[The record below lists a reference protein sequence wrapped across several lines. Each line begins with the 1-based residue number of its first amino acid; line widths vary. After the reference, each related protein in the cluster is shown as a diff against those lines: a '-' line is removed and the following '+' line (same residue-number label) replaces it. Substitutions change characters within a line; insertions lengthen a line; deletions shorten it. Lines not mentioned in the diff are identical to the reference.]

1 MSDKPADTARP
12 APLPQAPGR
21 VGKYVLG
28 RELGAGSTGRVFVS
42 HDPYL
47 DREVAVKLYLLEA
60 DMPARKREARRRLFF
75 NEAQLAGR
83 LDHPQIAHI
92 LDAGEEGEIC
102 YVVMEY
108 FPGAEALR
116 RWTTPERLLPVS
128 TVIEIV
134 FKIARALD
142 YAHRQGVIH
151 RDVKPSN
158 VLRTPDGDV
167 HLIDFGI
174 ALLLDGAEAG
184 ETAPTRRRLVGSPS
198 YMAPEHLRGAPPSPV
213 TDLYSLGVMF
223 YELLVG
229 RRPFEA
235 EGMSELIHK
244 IIYASP
250 APLGKFRPELPIV
263 LDDIVARALSKQPER
278 RFQTGHEFAAAL
290 VRAAR
295 DLEVV
300 GNEMRERERFNLLRR
315 LPFFNDFHYP
325 EIYEILKAGEW
336 LGYETGSRIV
346 SEGQVDE
353 SFFLLVSGS
362 VSVERGGRR
371 LGTLRSGDCFGEI
384 GYVAPAKRTV
394 SIVAREPVEILRV
407 NATLMEQAS
416 VETQLRFTKV
426 FLRNLI
432 ARLARMRPSEGRG
445 AKDGEETP
453 TGAGEGTRTL
463 TSAQPSAGETTG
475 SGTNDGFS

>member
-1 MSDKPADTARP
+1 MAIPT
-12 APLPQAPGR
+12 R

-47 DREVAVKLYLLEA
+47 DREVAVKLYLFGS
-60 DMPARKREARRRLFF
+60 DMPARKRETRRRLFF
-75 NEAQLAGR
+75 NEAQMAGK

-116 RWTTPERLLPVS
+116 RWTTPNRLLPVP
-128 TVIEIV
+128 TVVEIV

-174 ALLLDGAEAG
+174 SLFVNTQGPAVSANDQGG
-184 ETAPTRRRLVGSPS
+184 LVGSPS
-198 YMAPEHLRGAPPSPV
+198 YMAPEHLKGAPANAV

-244 IIYASP
+244 IVYASP
-250 APLGKFRPELPIV
+250 PPLGKFRPELPIV
-263 LDDIVARALSKQPER
+263 LDDIVARALAKQPER
-278 RFQTGHEFAAAL
+278 RYQNGHEFAAAL
-290 VRAAR
+290 VRVAR
-295 DLEVV
+295 DLETV
-300 GNEMRERERFNLLRR
+300 GSEMRERERFNLLRR
-315 LPFFNDFHYP
+315 LPFFNDFQYP

-336 LGYETGSRIV
+336 ASYEAGARIV

-362 VSVERGGRR
+362 ANVERGGRR
-371 LGTLRSGDCFGEI
+371 LGTLTHGDCFGEI

-394 SIVAREPVEILRV
+394 SIVAREPTEVLRV

-432 ARLARMRPSEGRG
+432 ARLARTRAR
-445 AKDGEETP
+445 DGG
-453 TGAGEGTRTL
+453 TGDARQGSATQLPPEAGSDTGGGGTH
-463 TSAQPSAGETTG
+463 SAS
-475 SGTNDGFS
+475 

>member
-1 MSDKPADTARP
+1 
-12 APLPQAPGR
+12 

-47 DREVAVKLYLLEA
+47 DREVAVKLYLMDA
-60 DMPARKREARRRLFF
+60 NMPARKREARRRLFF
-75 NEAQLAGR
+75 NEAQLAGK
-83 LDHPQIAHI
+83 LEHPQIAHI

-102 YVVMEY
+102 YIVMEY
-108 FPGAEALR
+108 FPGAESLR
-116 RWTTPERLLPVS
+116 RWTTPERLLPVP
-128 TVIEIV
+128 TVIEIA

-174 ALLLDGAEAG
+174 ALLVDGPKDP
-184 ETAPTRRRLVGSPS
+184 TAQEGTKSGLVGSPS
-198 YMAPEHLRGAPPSPV
+198 YMAPEHLKGAPANPT

-244 IIYASP
+244 IVYASP
-250 APLGKFRPELPIV
+250 PPLGKFRPELPIV
-263 LDDIVARALSKQPER
+263 LDDIVARALAKQPER
-278 RFQTGHEFAAAL
+278 RYQNGHELAASL

-295 DLEVV
+295 DLEAI
-300 GNEMRERERFNLLRR
+300 GGEMRERERFNLLRR
-315 LPFFNDFHYP
+315 LPFFNEFHYP

-336 LGYETGSRIV
+336 MSYNPGERIV

-362 VSVERGGRR
+362 VNVERSGRR

-432 ARLARMRPSEGRG
+432 ARLARTRSDDGRG
-445 AKDGEETP
+445 PGDS
-453 TGAGEGTRTL
+453 TRL
-463 TSAQPSAGETTG
+463 GDAQDPPGVG
-475 SGTNDGFS
+475 SGSGGSGSETSS

>member
-1 MSDKPADTARP
+1 MNESSPTSSS
-12 APLPQAPGR
+12 PLAVPPR

-47 DREVAVKLYLLEA
+47 DREVAVKLYLLGA
-60 DMPARKREARRRLFF
+60 DMPARKREGRRRLFF
-75 NEAQLAGR
+75 NEAQLAGK

-174 ALLLDGAEAG
+174 ALLVDASSSSASPTAG
-184 ETAPTRRRLVGSPS
+184 KSGLVGSPS
-198 YMAPEHLRGAPPSPV
+198 YMAPEHLKGGPANPV
-213 TDLYSLGVMF
+213 TDLYSLGVML

-244 IIYASP
+244 IVYASP
-250 APLGKFRPELPIV
+250 PPLGKFRPELPIAV
-263 LDDIVARALSKQPER
+263 DDIVARALAKQPER
-278 RFQTGHEFAAAL
+278 RYQNGHEFAAAL

-300 GNEMRERERFNLLRR
+300 GSEMRERERFNLLRR
-315 LPFFNDFHYP
+315 LPFFNEFHYP
-325 EIYEILKAGEW
+325 EIYEILKTGEW
-336 LGYETGSRIV
+336 VSYEAGTRIV

-353 SFFLLVSGS
+353 SFFLIVSGS

-394 SIVAREPVEILRV
+394 SIVAREPVEILKV

-416 VETQLRFTKV
+416 TETQLRFTKV

-432 ARLARMRPSEGRG
+432 ARLARTRADDVRAGG
-445 AKDGEETP
+445 GTET
-453 TGAGEGTRTL
+453 TTRTEGTQLPVEAPLGGTV
-463 TSAQPSAGETTG
+463 GGTTVG
-475 SGTNDGFS
+475 GTEDDS

>member
-1 MSDKPADTARP
+1 MND
-12 APLPQAPGR
+12 QAETPPRSYRVPSR
-21 VGKYVLG
+21 VGKYPLG

-47 DREVAVKLYLLEA
+47 DREVAVKLYLLDE

-92 LDAGEEGEIC
+92 LDAGEEGDIC

-108 FPGAEALR
+108 FAGAVALR
-116 RWTTPERLLPVS
+116 HWTSPDRLLPVS
-128 TVIEIV
+128 TVVEIV

-174 ALLLDGAEAG
+174 AMRLDEALTAAEG
-184 ETAPTRRRLVGSPS
+184 DNRRALVGSPS
-198 YMAPEHLRGAPPSPV
+198 YMAPEQLRGGPATPV
-213 TDLYSLGVMF
+213 TDLYALGVMF

-250 APLGKFRPELPIV
+250 APLGKFRPELPIT
-263 LDDIVARALSKQPER
+263 LDDIIARVLSKQPER
-278 RFQTGHEFAAAL
+278 RFQNGHEFAAAL

-295 DLEVV
+295 ELEAV
-300 GNEMRERERFNLLRR
+300 GRELRERERFNLLRR
-315 LPFFNDFHYP
+315 LPFFNEFQYP
-325 EIYEILKAGEW
+325 EVYEILKAGEW
-336 LGYETGSRIV
+336 LSYETGSRIV
-346 SEGQVDE
+346 SEGQVDD
-353 SFFLLVSGS
+353 SFFILVSGS
-362 VSVERGGRR
+362 VSVERAGRR
-371 LGTLRSGDCFGEI
+371 LGMLRRGDCFGEI
-384 GYVAPAKRTV
+384 GYVAPARRTV

-416 VETQLRFTKV
+416 LETQLRFTKV

-432 ARLARMRPSEGRG
+432 ARLARTAPLEG
-445 AKDGEETP
+445 GERRAGDASTRTTSTLSQLVSDEK
-453 TGAGEGTRTL
+453 GAG
-463 TSAQPSAGETTG
+463 TSTTTD
-475 SGTNDGFS
+475 S

>member
-1 MSDKPADTARP
+1 MSLSNPPSSPSPPTP
-12 APLPQAPGR
+12 VPSR

-47 DREVAVKLYLLEA
+47 DREVAVKLYLLGA

-75 NEAQLAGR
+75 NEAQLAGK

-102 YVVMEY
+102 YIVMEY

-116 RWTTPERLLPVS
+116 RWTLPDRLLPAS

-134 FKIARALD
+134 FKVARALD

-174 ALLLDGAEAG
+174 ALLVDVRDPAAQAGAKTG
-184 ETAPTRRRLVGSPS
+184 LVGSPS
-198 YMAPEHLRGAPPSPV
+198 YMAPEHLKGGPPNPV

-244 IIYASP
+244 IVYASP

-263 LDDIVARALSKQPER
+263 LDDIVARALAKQPER
-278 RFQTGHEFAAAL
+278 RYQNGHEFAATL

-300 GNEMRERERFNLLRR
+300 GSEMRERERFNLLRR
-315 LPFFNDFHYP
+315 LPFFNEFHYP

-336 LGYETGSRIV
+336 TSYETGARLV

-432 ARLARMRPSEGRG
+432 ARLARTRPDDGRG
-445 AKDGEETP
+445 G
-453 TGAGEGTRTL
+453 TG
-463 TSAQPSAGETTG
+463 GETTRTG
-475 SGTNDGFS
+475 SLGQLPFDTGSATTGGGTGGAS